1 MNLITLLLRSS
12 WKILALAAFMGL
24 LSGVST
30 AALLVIINTQVNQSS
45 LRTTL
50 IWSFVGFCVLKFIT
64 NIISKY
70 LLINLSE
77 KAILELR
84 LILSERILAA
94 LLHDLESL
102 GKHRILATL
111 TDDVLAISNTVYVI
125 PTLCIDITIVV
136 SSLFYLFWLSPT
148 IFFLVVI
155 SLLVGIFSYQQVA
168 DKAILFFTLARQQ
181 EDKLFNHFQSITE
194 GTKEL
199 KLHYQRRQTFLKK
212 ELRET
217 AQLYRRKNVVGM
229 TIFAVA
235 ASWGNSLFFV
245 VVGLVIF
252 ALPILQTIPTHILS
266 GYALTI
272 LYLLSPL
279 DYIMSAIP
287 TFSKATVALKKVNS
301 LKISLS
307 NHCYESNLMDW
318 DESDNF
324 CHRLEFVGIT
334 YTYHQDSEDTAFT
347 LGPID
352 LTVSGGEIIFI
363 VGGNGSGKSTLVKL
377 ITGLYVP
384 ESGKIYL
391 NGKLATTENQEW
403 FRQHFSVV
411 FSDFYLFDN
420 FLNLGKTIADEQ
432 IYDYLVK
439 LQLDKR
445 VKVKNGILSTTSLS
459 QGQRKRLALLTA
471 YLEDRPI
478 YVFDEWASD
487 QDPVFK
493 KIFYKQILPELKN
506 KGKTVIVVTHDDQYF
521 YLSDRIVKLDYGKV
535 ENVHNCVIPQ
545 ISRFSA
551 HS

>member
-1 MNLITLLLRSS
+1 MNLISLLLRSS
-12 WKILALAAFMGL
+12 WKTLALAAFIGL

-30 AALLVIINTQVNQSS
+30 AGLIVTINTQINRSS
-45 LRTTL
+45 LTAPL
-50 IWSFVGFCVLKFIT
+50 IWSFIGLCFLRLLT
-64 NIISKY
+64 NLISKY
-70 LLINLSE
+70 LLINLAE

-84 LILSERILAA
+84 FILSEKILAA
-94 LLHDLESL
+94 PLYHLERL

-111 TDDVLAISNTVYVI
+111 TDDVVAISNTVYVT
-125 PTLCIDITIVV
+125 PTLCIDIAIVV
-136 SSLFYLFWLSPT
+136 SCLFYLFWLSPAV
-148 IFFLVVI
+148 FVLVVI
-155 SLLVGIFSYQQVA
+155 SLFLGIFSYQRVA
-168 DKAILFFTLARQQ
+168 HKATLFFTLARQQ
-181 EDKLFNHFQSITE
+181 EDRLFNHFRSITE

-229 TIFAVA
+229 TIFAAA
-235 ASWGNSLFFV
+235 ASWGNILFFV

-252 ALPILQTIPTHILS
+252 AFPNLRAIPTNVLS

-287 TFSKATVALKKVNS
+287 TLSKAIVALENVGS
-301 LKISLS
+301 LKLSLS
-307 NHCYESNLMDW
+307 NHLHESHLISW
-318 DESDNF
+318 DEADNL
-324 CHRLEFVGIT
+324 CKRLEILGVT
-334 YTYHQDSEDTAFT
+334 HTYHQDYEDTPFT

-352 LTVSGGEIIFI
+352 LTFSDGEIIFI

-377 ITGLYVP
+377 ITGLYIP

-391 NGKLATTENQEW
+391 NGKLVTTENQEW
-403 FRQHFSVV
+403 YRQYFSVV

-420 FLNLGKTIADEQ
+420 FLSLGETLADKQ
-432 IYDYLVK
+432 IDDYLVK
-439 LQLDKR
+439 LKLEKKVQ
-445 VKVKNGILSTTSLS
+445 VKNGVLSTTSLS

-487 QDPVFK
+487 QDPEFK
-493 KIFYKQILPELKN
+493 KIFYTQLLPELKN
-506 KGKTVIVVTHDDQYF
+506 KGKTVIVVSHDDQYF
-521 YLSDRIVKLDYGKV
+521 YLSDLVVKLDYGKV
-535 ENVHNCVIPQ
+535 NNVRNYVK
-545 ISRFSA
+545 F
-551 HS
+551 

>member
-1 MNLITLLLRSS
+1 MNLMSLLLRSS
-12 WKILALAAFMGL
+12 WKTLTLAAFIGL

-30 AALLVIINTQVNQSS
+30 AGLIVTINTQVNHSS
-45 LRTTL
+45 LTATL
-50 IWSFVGFCVLKFIT
+50 IWSFIGLCFLRLLT

-70 LLINLSE
+70 LLINLAE

-84 LILSERILAA
+84 FILSEKILAA
-94 LLHDLESL
+94 PLYYLERL

-111 TDDVLAISNTVYVI
+111 TDDVVAISNTVYVI

-136 SSLFYLFWLSPT
+136 SCLFYLFLLSPT
-148 IFFLVVI
+148 VFVLVVI
-155 SLLVGIFSYQQVA
+155 CLFLGIFSYQQVA
-168 DKAILFFTLARQQ
+168 HKATSFFTLARQQ
-181 EDKLFNHFQSITE
+181 EDRLFNHFRSITE

-212 ELRET
+212 ELKET

-229 TIFAVA
+229 TIFAAA
-235 ASWGNSLFFV
+235 ASWGNILFFV

-252 ALPILQTIPTHILS
+252 AFPNLKAIPTNVLS

-287 TFSKATVALKKVNS
+287 TLSKATVALENVDS
-301 LKISLS
+301 LKLSLS
-307 NHCYESNLMDW
+307 NYLYESHLISW
-318 DESDNF
+318 DEADHL
-324 CHRLEFVGIT
+324 CKRLELLGVT
-334 YTYHQDSEDTAFT
+334 HTYHQDYEDTPFT

-352 LTVSGGEIIFI
+352 LTFSDGEIVFI

-391 NGKLATTENQEW
+391 NGKLVTEKNQEW
-403 FRQHFSVV
+403 FRQYFSVV

-420 FLNLGKTIADEQ
+420 FLSLGETFADKQ

-439 LQLDKR
+439 LKLEKKVQ
-445 VKVKNGILSTTSLS
+445 VKNGVLSTTSLS

-487 QDPVFK
+487 QDPEFK
-493 KIFYKQILPELKN
+493 KIFYMQLLSELKN
-506 KGKTVIVVTHDDQYF
+506 KGKTVIVVSHDDQYF

-535 ENVHNCVIPQ
+535 ENIHNCVIP
-545 ISRFSA
+545 
-551 HS
+551 

>member
-12 WKILALAAFMGL
+12 WRILTLAAFMGL

-30 AALLVIINTQVNQSS
+30 AGLLVTINTQVNHSS
-45 LRTTL
+45 QMTAL
-50 IWSFVGFCVLKFIT
+50 IWNFVSLCFIKFIT

-70 LLINLSE
+70 LLINLAE

-94 LLHDLESL
+94 PLYYLESL

-136 SSLFYLFWLSPT
+136 TCLFYLFWLSPT
-148 IFFLVVI
+148 IFLLVVI
-155 SLLVGIFSYQQVA
+155 SLLLGIFSYQQVA
-168 DKAILFFTLARQQ
+168 HKATSFFILARQQ
-181 EDKLFNHFQSITE
+181 EDKLFNHFQSIAE

-217 AQLYRRKNVVGM
+217 AQLYRRNNVVGM
-229 TIFAVA
+229 TIFAAA
-235 ASWGNSLFFV
+235 ASWGNILFFV

-252 ALPILQTIPTHILS
+252 VLPTLQTIPTHILS

-287 TFSKATVALKKVNS
+287 TFSKATVALNKVNS

-307 NHCYESNLMDW
+307 NHCYASNLMNW
-318 DESDNF
+318 DEADNF

-334 YTYHQDSEDTAFT
+334 HTYYQDSEDTAFT

-352 LTVSGGEIIFI
+352 LTVSSGEIIFI
-363 VGGNGSGKSTLVKL
+363 VGGNGSGKSTLIKL
-377 ITGLYVP
+377 ITGLYIP

-391 NGKLATTENQEW
+391 NGKLVTTENQEW

-420 FLNLGKTIADEQ
+420 LFILGKTIADEQ

-439 LQLDKR
+439 LQLDKK
-445 VKVKNGILSTTSLS
+445 VQVKNGRLSTTSLS

-487 QDPVFK
+487 QDPIFK
-493 KIFYKQILPELKN
+493 RLFYTQLLPELKN
-506 KGKTVIVVTHDDQYF
+506 KGKTVVVVTHDDQYF

-535 ENVHNCVIPQ
+535 DNVYNCVM
-545 ISRFSA
+545 S
-551 HS
+551 

>member
-1 MNLITLLLRSS
+1 MNLMSLLLRSS
-12 WKILALAAFMGL
+12 WKTLALAAFIGL

-30 AALLVIINTQVNQSS
+30 AGLIVTINTQVNHSS
-45 LRTTL
+45 LTTTL
-50 IWSFVGFCVLKFIT
+50 IWSFIGLCFLRLLT

-70 LLINLSE
+70 LLINLAE

-84 LILSERILAA
+84 LILSEKILAA
-94 LLHDLESL
+94 PLYHLERL

-111 TDDVLAISNTVYVI
+111 TDDVVAISKTVYVI
-125 PTLCIDITIVV
+125 PTLCIDIAIVV
-136 SSLFYLFWLSPT
+136 SCLFYLFWLSP
-148 IFFLVVI
+148 IVFILVVI
-155 SLLVGIFSYQQVA
+155 SLFLGIFSYQQVA
-168 DKAILFFTLARQQ
+168 HKATLFFTLARQQ
-181 EDKLFNHFQSITE
+181 EDRLFNHFRSITE

-212 ELRET
+212 ELKET
-217 AQLYRRKNVVGM
+217 AQLCRRKNVVGT
-229 TIFAVA
+229 TIFAAA
-235 ASWGNSLFFV
+235 ASWGNILFFV

-252 ALPILQTIPTHILS
+252 AFPNFKAIPTNVLS

-287 TFSKATVALKKVNS
+287 TFSKATVALENIDS
-301 LKISLS
+301 LKLSLS
-307 NHCYESNLMDW
+307 NHSHESNLISW
-318 DESDNF
+318 DEADNL
-324 CHRLEFVGIT
+324 CKRLELLGVT
-334 YTYHQDSEDTAFT
+334 HTYHQDYEDTPFT

-352 LTVSGGEIIFI
+352 LTFSDGEIVFI

-377 ITGLYVP
+377 ITGLYLP

-391 NGKLATTENQEW
+391 NGKLVTTENQEW
-403 FRQHFSVV
+403 FRQYFSVV
-411 FSDFYLFDN
+411 FSDFYLFDKFLSVGEN
-420 FLNLGKTIADEQ
+420 FADKQ

-439 LQLDKR
+439 LKLEKKVQ
-445 VKVKNGILSTTSLS
+445 VKNGLLSTTSLS

-487 QDPVFK
+487 QDPEFK
-493 KIFYKQILPELKN
+493 KIFYMQLLPELKN
-506 KGKTVIVVTHDDQYF
+506 KGKTVIVVSHDDQYF

-535 ENVHNCVIPQ
+535 NNV
-545 ISRFSA
+545 
-551 HS
+551 

>member
-12 WKILALAAFMGL
+12 WRILTLAAFMGL

-30 AALLVIINTQVNQSS
+30 AGLLITINTQVNHSS
-45 LRTTL
+45 QMTAL
-50 IWSFVGFCVLKFIT
+50 IWSFVSLCFIKFIT

-70 LLINLSE
+70 LLINLAE

-94 LLHDLESL
+94 PLYYLENL

-136 SSLFYLFWLSPT
+136 SSLFYLFWLSPM
-148 IFFLVVI
+148 IFFLVTI
-155 SLLVGIFSYQQVA
+155 SLLLGIFSYQQVA
-168 DKAILFFTLARQQ
+168 YKATSFFILARQQ
-181 EDKLFNHFQSITE
+181 EDKLFNHFQSIAE
-194 GTKEL
+194 GIKEL
-199 KLHYQRRQTFLKK
+199 KLHYQRRQIFLNK

-252 ALPILQTIPTHILS
+252 ALPALQTIPNHILS

-287 TFSKATVALKKVNS
+287 TFSKATVALKKANS
-301 LKISLS
+301 LKLSLS
-307 NHCYESNLMDW
+307 NHCYASNLMDW
-318 DESDNF
+318 DKVDNF
-324 CHRLEFVGIT
+324 CHHLEFVGIT
-334 YTYHQDSEDTAFT
+334 HTYHQDSEDTAFT

-391 NGKLATTENQEW
+391 NGKLVTTENQEW
-403 FRQHFSVV
+403 FRQNFSVV

-439 LQLDKR
+439 LQLDKK
-445 VKVKNGILSTTSLS
+445 VQVKNGRLSTTSLS

-487 QDPVFK
+487 QDPIFK
-493 KIFYKQILPELKN
+493 KLFYTQLLSELKN
-506 KGKTVIVVTHDDQYF
+506 KGKTVVVVTHDDQYF
-521 YLSDRIVKLDYGKV
+521 DLSDRIVKLDYGKV
-535 ENVHNCVIPQ
+535 DNVQNCMM
-545 ISRFSA
+545 S
-551 HS
+551 

>member
-12 WKILALAAFMGL
+12 WKIFILASFIGL

-30 AALLVIINTQVNQSS
+30 AGLLITINTHINQVS
-45 LRTTL
+45 LTTTL
-50 IWSFVGFCVLKFIT
+50 IVSFIGLWCLKFIT

-70 LLINLSE
+70 LLINLTE

-84 LILSERILAA
+84 LTLSERILATP
-94 LLHDLESL
+94 LYHLEVL

-111 TDDVLAISNTVYVI
+111 TDDVLAISRTVYII
-125 PTLCIDITIVV
+125 PTVCIDITIVA
-136 SSLFYLFWLSPT
+136 SCLLYLFWLSPT
-148 IFFLVVI
+148 IFLLVLI
-155 SLLVGIFSYQQVA
+155 SLLMGILSYLQLA
-168 DKAILFFTLARQQ
+168 RKATSLFTLARQQ
-181 EDKLFNHFQSITE
+181 EDRLFNHFQSITE

-199 KLHYQRRQTFLKK
+199 KLHKERRQTFLKK

-217 AQLYRRKNVVGM
+217 AQIYRRKNVVGM
-229 TIFAVA
+229 TIFAA
-235 ASWGNSLFFV
+235 AAGWGNSLFFI

-252 ALPILQTIPTHILS
+252 ALPTFQTIPTHVLS

-287 TFSKATVALKKVNS
+287 AFSKATVALKKINS
-301 LKISLS
+301 LKLSLS
-307 NHCYESNLMDW
+307 NHCHESNLMNW
-318 DESDNF
+318 DEADNF
-324 CHRLEFVGIT
+324 CHRLEFAGIT
-334 YTYHQDSEDTAFT
+334 HTYHQDLEDTAFT

-352 LTVSGGEIIFI
+352 LTVSGGEIVFI
-363 VGGNGSGKSTLVKL
+363 VGGNGSGKSTLIKL
-377 ITGLYVP
+377 ITGLYTP
-384 ESGKIYL
+384 ESGKIYF
-391 NGKLATTENQEW
+391 NSKLVTAENQEW
-403 FRQHFSVV
+403 FRQHFSAV

-420 FLNLGKTIADEQ
+420 LFNLGKNITDDKIK
-432 IYDYLVK
+432 DYLVQ
-439 LQLDKR
+439 LQLDK
-445 VKVKNGILSTTSLS
+445 KVQINNGILSTTLLS

-493 KIFYKQILPELKN
+493 KVFYSQILPELKN
-506 KGKTVIVVTHDDQYF
+506 QGKTVIVVTHDDQYF

-535 ENVHNCVIPQ
+535 ENIYTCLMPSEQNLV
-545 ISRFSA
+545 
-551 HS
+551 

>member
-12 WKILALAAFMGL
+12 WRILTLAAFMGL

-30 AALLVIINTQVNQSS
+30 AGLLVTINTQVNQSS
-45 LRTTL
+45 LETTL
-50 IWSFVGFCVLKFIT
+50 IWSFFGFCVLKFIT

-70 LLINLSE
+70 LLINLTE

-94 LLHDLESL
+94 PLYYLESL

-148 IFFLVVI
+148 IFFLVAI
-155 SLLVGIFSYQQVA
+155 SLLLGIFSYQQVVH
-168 DKAILFFTLARQQ
+168 KTIPFFTLARQQ
-181 EDKLFNHFQSITE
+181 EDKLFKHFQSITE

-199 KLHYQRRQTFLKK
+199 KLHYQRQQTFLKK

-229 TIFAVA
+229 TIFAAA

-252 ALPILQTIPTHILS
+252 ALPTLQTIPTHILS

-287 TFSKATVALKKVNS
+287 TFSKATVALKKVDS
-301 LKISLS
+301 LKLSLS

-318 DESDNF
+318 DEADNF

-334 YTYHQDSEDTAFT
+334 HTYHQDSEDTAFT

-352 LTVSGGEIIFI
+352 LTVLGGEIIFI

-391 NGKLATTENQEW
+391 NGKLVTTENQEW
-403 FRQHFSVV
+403 FRQTFSVV

-420 FLNLGKTIADEQ
+420 YLNLGKTIADEQ

-439 LQLDKR
+439 LQLDKK
-445 VKVKNGILSTTSLS
+445 VQVKNGRLSTTSLS

-487 QDPVFK
+487 QDPIFK
-493 KIFYKQILPELKN
+493 KLFYTQLLSELKN
-506 KGKTVIVVTHDDQYF
+506 KGKTVVVVTHDDQYF

-535 ENVHNCVIPQ
+535 ENIHNCVIP
-545 ISRFSA
+545 
-551 HS
+551 

>member
-12 WKILALAAFMGL
+12 WKILALAAFVGL
-24 LSGVST
+24 LSGVNT
-30 AALLVIINTQVNQSS
+30 TGLLVIINTRLNQLS
-45 LRTTL
+45 LTTTL
-50 IWSFVGFCVLKFIT
+50 IWSFVGLCFLKFLT

-70 LLINLSE
+70 LLINLAE
-77 KAILELR
+77 KAIMSLR
-84 LILSERILAA
+84 LTLSERILAA
-94 LLHDLESL
+94 PLYHLEVL

-111 TDDVLAISNTVYVI
+111 TDDVLAISNTVYII
-125 PTLCIDITIVV
+125 PTLCIDLTIVV
-136 SSLFYLFWLSPT
+136 SCLFYLLWLSPI

-155 SLLVGIFSYQQVA
+155 SLLLGIFSYQQIA
-168 DKAILFFTLARQQ
+168 NKATSFFLLARQQ

-212 ELRET
+212 ELQET
-217 AQLYRRKNVVGM
+217 VQVYRRKNVVGM
-229 TIFAVA
+229 TIFATA

-252 ALPILQTIPTHILS
+252 ALPTLQIIPTHILS

-287 TFSKATVALKKVNS
+287 TFSKATVALKKVDS
-301 LKISLS
+301 LKLSLS
-307 NHCYESNLMDW
+307 ERCDSSYFMAW
-318 DESDNF
+318 DKADNF
-324 CHRLEFVGIT
+324 CDRLEFVGIAH
-334 YTYHQDSEDTAFT
+334 TYHQDSEDTAFT

-352 LTVSGGEIIFI
+352 LTVLGGEIVFI
-363 VGGNGSGKSTLVKL
+363 IGGNGSGKSTLIKL
-377 ITGLYVP
+377 ITGLYIP

-391 NGKLATTENQEW
+391 NNKLVTTENQEW

-420 FLNLGKTIADEQ
+420 FLYLDKTIADNQ
-432 IYDYLVK
+432 IHDYLVK
-439 LQLDKR
+439 LQLDK
-445 VKVKNGILSTTSLS
+445 KVKIKDGVLSTTSLS

-493 KIFYKQILPELKN
+493 KIFYTQILRELKN
-506 KGKTVIVVTHDDQYF
+506 KGKTIIVVTHDDQYF
-521 YLSDRIVKLDYGKV
+521 YLSDRLVKLDYGK
-535 ENVHNCVIPQ
+535 EKCKIIH
-545 ISRFSA
+545 
-551 HS
+551 

>member
-12 WKILALAAFMGL
+12 WKILALAAIIGL

-30 AALLVIINTQVNQSS
+30 AGLLVTVNAQINHYPLIN
-45 LRTTL
+45 TL
-50 IWSFVGFCVLKFIT
+50 IWSFISLCFLRFIT
-64 NIISKY
+64 NIFSKY
-70 LLINLSE
+70 LLINLAE
-77 KAILELR
+77 KVILELR

-94 LLHDLESL
+94 PLYHLENL

-111 TDDVLAISNTVYVI
+111 TDDVFSISNTVYII
-125 PTLCIDITIVV
+125 PTLCIDIAIVV
-136 SSLFYLFWLSPT
+136 SCLVYLFWLSPT

-155 SLLVGIFSYQQVA
+155 SLLLGIFSYQQLA
-168 DKAILFFTLARQQ
+168 KNANSFFTLARQQ
-181 EDKLFNHFQSITE
+181 EDQLFNHFRSITE

-199 KLHYQRRQTFLKK
+199 KLHYQRRQTFIKQ

-217 AQLYRRKNVVGM
+217 AQLFRRKNVVGM
-229 TIFAVA
+229 TIFAAA
-235 ASWGNSLFFV
+235 ASWGNILFFV

-252 ALPILQTIPTHILS
+252 ILPNLQVVPTYILS

-287 TFSKATVALKKVNS
+287 SLSKATVALSNIDS
-301 LKISLS
+301 LKLLLS
-307 NHCYESNLMDW
+307 NYYRDSNLMTGI
-318 DESDNF
+318 EADNF
-324 CHRLEFVGIT
+324 CRRLELISVT
-334 YTYHQDSEDTAFT
+334 HTYHQDQEDTVFT

-352 LTVSGGEIIFI
+352 FTIAGGEIVFI

-377 ITGLYVP
+377 ITGLYIP

-391 NGKLATTENQEW
+391 NGKLVTTENQEW
-403 FRQHFSVV
+403 FRQNFSVV

-420 FLNLGKTIADEQ
+420 YLNLGKTIADEQ

-439 LQLDKR
+439 LQLDKKVQ
-445 VKVKNGILSTTSLS
+445 VKSGRISTTSLS

-487 QDPVFK
+487 QDPIFK
-493 KIFYKQILPELKN
+493 NIFYTQILFELKN
-506 KGKTVIVVTHDDQYF
+506 KGKTVIVVTHDEQYF
-521 YLSDRIVKLDYGKV
+521 YLSDHIVKLDYGKV
-535 ENVHNCVIPQ
+535 NNVHNYVI
-545 ISRFSA
+545 A
-551 HS
+551 